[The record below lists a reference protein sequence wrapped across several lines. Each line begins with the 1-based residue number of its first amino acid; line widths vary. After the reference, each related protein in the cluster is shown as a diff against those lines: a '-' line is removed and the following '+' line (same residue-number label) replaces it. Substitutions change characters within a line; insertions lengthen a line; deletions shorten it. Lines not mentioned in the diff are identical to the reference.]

1 MRHKTGLGAKRKEL
15 DVQLNLTPFIDL
27 LSTCVCFLLITAVW
41 IEIGTVEV
49 KQSHG
54 TEAAAQKKESF
65 DLDVVF
71 QSPTALHLNLKQ
83 NGKRVHNVA
92 VKAETFEAMI
102 EQLNLSISTQILGYK
117 NQAIEIAAATVTPRS
132 TVNYGNLISTLDV
145 LRKNKIINIG
155 ILTAKGN

>member
-71 QSPTALHLNLKQ
+71 QSPTVLHLNLKQ

-102 EQLNLSISTQILGYK
+102 EQLNTSISTQILGYK